1 MLQEEARLNE
11 NISKELYLELYQW
24 FCIGGE
30 TYLIPAGD
38 FIKTMKLRGWNIT
51 LSDIKE
57 FWETDDKVT
66 NEYLVS
72 VNSALYRR
80 VHQLKPK

>member
-1 MLQEEARLNE
+1 M
-11 NISKELYLELYQW
+11 YHELYQW

-30 TYLIPAGD
+30 TYLITAGD
-38 FIKTMKLRGWNIT
+38 FIKTMKLRGWIIT

-66 NEYLVS
+66 NDYLVC
-72 VNSALYRR
+72 VDSALYRKVR
-80 VHQLKPK
+80 QLKPK